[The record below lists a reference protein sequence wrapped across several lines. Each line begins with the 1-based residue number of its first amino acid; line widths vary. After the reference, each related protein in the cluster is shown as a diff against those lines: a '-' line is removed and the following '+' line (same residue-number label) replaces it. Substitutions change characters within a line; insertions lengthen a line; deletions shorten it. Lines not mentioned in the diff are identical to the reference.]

1 VPEPIPRCSASP
13 FPCKSQQDSRKG
25 TLPENSIVLR
35 TRLAKGRDANHCPD
49 ARRLLEWK
57 KGEFAFS
64 IVDAEP
70 HRHVN
75 PWIVT
80 VSVML
85 ATFME
90 LLDTTVV
97 NVAIPHISGNLAATV
112 EEGTW
117 VVTSYLVAN
126 AIILPMSGW
135 LARYLG
141 RKNLLLICVT
151 GFTIT
156 SLFCGLATSLNALIF
171 FRVLQGLTGGG
182 LQPLAQA
189 ILLETFPREKHGQ
202 AMAAYG
208 VGILLAPILGP
219 TLGGWI
225 TDNYSWRWIFYL
237 NLPVGLLSLVMMSR
251 FVVDPHYIKRSA
263 GRVDM
268 WGIGLLAL
276 GFGSLQIVLDTGQR
290 KDWFSS
296 DYIRLFTVLCVGG
309 LIALVIRELTTE
321 HPVVD
326 LRALRNGSFAAG
338 VFLITELGFVLYASL
353 VLLPIYLQTLLGYPA
368 YNSGLALSPRGIGS
382 LCTMPITGYL
392 TGKIDPRKL
401 MCAGLILGAIT
412 LFGFSHLSLDAG
424 YWDIF
429 WPQMFQGTALS
440 LIFIPNMTLAMAGIP
455 KEKMGN
461 ATSIFNLMRN
471 IGGSFGIAIMT
482 TFLARRSQF
491 HQANLVARVTA
502 GDLKTRQM
510 LMGMSGWFQS
520 HGFSAPDAHRKA
532 LAAIYGLVQR
542 HAMMLS
548 FVEAFYIMAIMFLAL
563 LPFLLLMRYTPHKP
577 GSEDQSHAEGR
588 AAGQEP
594 ASVNTEP
601 EEALAIH

>member
-1 VPEPIPRCSASP
+1 
-13 FPCKSQQDSRKG
+13 
-25 TLPENSIVLR
+25 
-35 TRLAKGRDANHCPD
+35 
-49 ARRLLEWK
+49 
-57 KGEFAFS
+57 
-64 IVDAEP
+64 
-70 HRHVN
+70 
-75 PWIVT
+75 
-80 VSVML
+80 MM

-97 NVAIPHISGNLAATV
+97 NVAIPHIGGSLAATV

-135 LARYLG
+135 LARRLG
-141 RKNLLLICVT
+141 RKNLLLTCVA
-151 GFTIT
+151 GFTVT
-156 SLFCGLATSLNALIF
+156 SLFCGLATSLSGLIF

-208 VGILLAPILGP
+208 IGILLAPILGP

-237 NLPVGLLSLVMMSR
+237 NLPVGAFSLLMMNR
-251 FVVDPHYIKRSA
+251 FVVDPPYIRRSA
-263 GRVDM
+263 GRIDL

-276 GFGSLQIVLDTGQR
+276 GFGTLQVVLDTGQR

-296 DYIRLFTVLCVGG
+296 NYIRFFATLCVIG
-309 LIALVIRELTTE
+309 LVSLVIRELTVKE
-321 HPVVD
+321 PVVD
-326 LRALRNGSFAAG
+326 LRALANRSFSAG
-338 VFLITELGFVLYASL
+338 VFLITQLGFVLYASL

-382 LCTMPITGYL
+382 LATMPLSGYL
-392 TGKIDPRKL
+392 TSKIDPRRL
-401 MCAGLILGAIT
+401 MVVGIVLGAIT
-412 LFGFSHLSLDAG
+412 MFDFSRLNLDAG

-429 WPQMFQGTALS
+429 WPQVFQGVALALLFIPLMALS
-440 LIFIPNMTLAMAGIP
+440 MSSIP

-471 IGGSFGIAIMT
+471 IGGSFGIALMT

-491 HQANLVARVTA
+491 HQSRLVGNINPGNLKMRTMIA
-502 GDLKTRQM
+502 GMQA
-510 LMGMSGWFQS
+510 WFQS
-520 HGFSAPDAHRKA
+520 HGVDGVDAHRKA
-532 LAAIYGLVQR
+532 LAAVYGLVQQ
-542 HAMMLS
+542 HAAMLA
-548 FVEAFYIMAIMFLAL
+548 FVEAFWVMAVMFFAL
-563 LPFLLLMRYTPHKP
+563 LPFLLLLRYHKARP
-577 GSEDQSHAEGR
+577 QAERPSGSPSEDENSR
-588 AAGQEP
+588 SAGTQ
-594 ASVNTEP
+594 
-601 EEALAIH
+601 EEAERELELALH

>member
-1 VPEPIPRCSASP
+1 VDSSA
-13 FPCKSQQDSRKG
+13 
-25 TLPENSIVLR
+25 
-35 TRLAKGRDANHCPD
+35 
-49 ARRLLEWK
+49 
-57 KGEFAFS
+57 
-64 IVDAEP
+64 
-70 HRHVN
+70 HRSVN

-80 VSVML
+80 VSVMT

-97 NVAIPHISGNLAATV
+97 NVAIPHISGSLAASV
-112 EEGTW
+112 DEGTW

-141 RKNLLLICVT
+141 RKKLLLLCVT
-151 GFTIT
+151 GFTVT
-156 SLFCGLATSLNALIF
+156 SLFCGLATSLSGLIF

-189 ILLETFPREKHGQ
+189 ILLETFPREKHGH

-208 VGILLAPILGP
+208 IGILLAPILGP

-237 NLPVGLLSLVMMSR
+237 NLPVGVFSLLMISR
-251 FVVDPHYIKRSA
+251 FVFDPHYIRRSA
-263 GRVDM
+263 GRIDL

-276 GFGSLQIVLDTGQR
+276 GFGTLQVVLDTGQK

-296 DYIRLFTVLCVGG
+296 NYIRFFAALCVIG
-309 LIALVIRELTTE
+309 LVSLVIRELTIKD
-321 HPVVD
+321 PVVD
-326 LRALRNGSFAAG
+326 LRALANRSFAAG
-338 VFLITELGFVLYASL
+338 VFLISQLGFVLYASL

-382 LCTMPITGYL
+382 LATMPFSGYL
-392 TGKIDPRKL
+392 TSKTDPRRL
-401 MCAGLILGAIT
+401 MVVGISLGAFT
-412 LFGFSHLSLDAG
+412 MWKLSRLNLDAG

-429 WPQMFQGTALS
+429 WPQVLQGMALALLFIPLMALS
-440 LIFIPNMTLAMAGIP
+440 MASIP

-471 IGGSFGIAIMT
+471 IGGSFGIALMT

-491 HQANLVARVTA
+491 HQSTLIANITP
-502 GDLKTRQM
+502 GNLKTQRMIAGLQT
-510 LMGMSGWFQS
+510 WF
-520 HGFSAPDAHRKA
+520 HTGGIDRYDAHRKA
-532 LAAIYGLVQR
+532 LASVYGLVQQ
-542 HAMMLS
+542 HAAMLA
-548 FVEAFYIMAIMFLAL
+548 FVEAFWLMSVMFICL
-563 LPFLLLMRYTPHKP
+563 LPFLLLIRYHRAKPTPERTTP
-577 GSEDQSHAEGR
+577 DMA
-588 AAGQEP
+588 
-594 ASVNTEP
+594 EP
-601 EEALAIH
+601 EKLSSFVPEEEQEEAELVFH